1 MVTLGVDEGPIVG
14 QAAVP
19 VLEGDDAAALAD
31 RVLAAEH
38 RLYPACLARL
48 AAGSAGVQPAADAV
62 LANPA

>member
-1 MVTLGVDEGPIVG
+1 
-14 QAAVP
+14 AAVP